1 MTNRNMRRVL
11 LAINTQLARDAWR
24 LRLATEPDVEVVGE
38 VDNELDLFVA
48 VRATE
53 ATLVIHAWEGNS
65 LPAIYS
71 HLFAEFPGLT
81 LLGLTADGESA
92 VLCEQ
97 RLHQQAL
104 STNNLDQM
112 LASLRSELHVPLRAS
127 A

>member
-1 MTNRNMRRVL
+1 MTNRNMRKVL
-11 LAINTQLARDAWR
+11 LAIKTKLCRDAWR
-24 LRLATEPDVEVVGE
+24 MRLATEPDVEVVGE
-38 VDNELDLFVA
+38 IDNEFDLFLA

-53 ATLVIHAWEGNS
+53 ATLVIHAWEDNS
-65 LPAIYS
+65 PPAIYS

-81 LLGLTADGESA
+81 ILGLSANGESA

-97 RLHQQAL
+97 RLCQTSL

-112 LASLRSELHVPLRAS
+112 LASLRSELRVPLRAS